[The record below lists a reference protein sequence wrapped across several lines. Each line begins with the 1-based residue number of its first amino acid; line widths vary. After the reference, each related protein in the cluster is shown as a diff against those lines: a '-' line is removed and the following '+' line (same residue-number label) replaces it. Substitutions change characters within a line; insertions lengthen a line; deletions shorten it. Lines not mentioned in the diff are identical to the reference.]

1 MKIILFTKAITLML
15 VVFQY
20 CGLKAQVIL
29 DYTNV
34 SSPISSSGTFFNNF
48 NAGLAGYE
56 IPKGSGFTSILTFAV
71 NELT

>member
-20 CGLKAQVIL
+20 FGLKAQVIL
-29 DYTNV
+29 DYNNV
-34 SSPISSSGTFFNNF
+34 SSTISSSGTFFNNF
-48 NAGLAGYE
+48 NAVLAGYE